1 MHALTETYTGD
12 GKGEGLTEIIRGIK
26 RLLLQEIF
34 SLIKT
39 KHTMYY
45 VLCIEGSMISGGKK
59 SWLWHFWGFAH
70 NFMSRE
76 NKFKNILQALTDML
90 SHFGLQFKHLFKCWK
105 HDVQAIIKLFSSL
118 SVFFSSKPDFMVD
131 ASVLCKT

>member
-39 KHTMYY
+39 KHTMYFG
-45 VLCIEGSMISGGKK
+45 IERAKISGGEK
-59 SWLWHFWGFAH
+59 
-70 NFMSRE
+70 
-76 NKFKNILQALTDML
+76 IPTVALL
-90 SHFGLQFKHLFKCWK
+90 RFC
-105 HDVQAIIKLFSSL
+105 
-118 SVFFSSKPDFMVD
+118 P
-131 ASVLCKT
+131 